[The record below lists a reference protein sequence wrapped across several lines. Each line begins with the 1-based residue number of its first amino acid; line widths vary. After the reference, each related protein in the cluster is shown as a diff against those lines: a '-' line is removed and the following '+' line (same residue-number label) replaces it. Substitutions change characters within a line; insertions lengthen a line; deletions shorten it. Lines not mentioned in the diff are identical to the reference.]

1 MRLFNARKGAQ
12 GGKDAQIGIV
22 IISGSC
28 CVPGMAR
35 LDEQAQ
41 QIVEQAI
48 RETGVAAQVMMMP
61 ATTAYFGGAPR
72 EVMAQLVKMANESG
86 QIGVPAVLVN
96 GKAVSFGV
104 PQLEAVKAAL
114 LQAVN
119 GTVDMGGVAHE

>member
-1 MRLFNARKGAQ
+1 MRLFNPGKGTQ
-12 GGKDAQIGIV
+12 GGEDAQIGIV

-28 CVPGMAR
+28 CIPGMAR

-48 RETGVAAQVMMMP
+48 RETGVAAQVKMMP

-86 QIGVPAVLVN
+86 RMGVPAILVN

-104 PQLEAVKAAL
+104 PQIEAIKAAL

-119 GTVDMGGVAHE
+119 GKVDTRGEANE